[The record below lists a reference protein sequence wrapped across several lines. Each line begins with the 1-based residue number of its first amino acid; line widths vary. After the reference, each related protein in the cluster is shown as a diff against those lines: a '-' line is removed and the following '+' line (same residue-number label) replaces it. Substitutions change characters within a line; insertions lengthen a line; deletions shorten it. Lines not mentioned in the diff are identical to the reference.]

1 MKNRSLLYLMA
12 IAFITEV
19 NAERP
24 VETQWF
30 KENTKM
36 EIKAE
41 NLQVCSRKMKED
53 TGFAEG
59 ITGKESSELL
69 WAYRPNSYQ
78 LLPTDTPSN
87 SGIAFLGFSGSTTY
101 HYDFPPYHW

>member
-1 MKNRSLLYLMA
+1 MKNRSLLIL
-12 IAFITEV
+12 ITVAFISEV

-24 VETQWF
+24 DETQWL

-36 EIKAE
+36 EIQDE
-41 NLQVCSRKMKED
+41 ILQVCSSKMEED

-59 ITGKESSELL
+59 IMGKESTELL

-78 LLPTDTPSN
+78 LQPTASPSE

-101 HYDFPPYHW
+101 HYDFPLYH